1 MPLLIQNKVKHLIR
15 RSAAFPIQIWPRN
28 CFLEWTAWYQDA
40 SREGLL
46 GLREIFK
53 VKANK
58 TTKWM
63 RNFWGFDLPLIK
75 NSTYEAGHDNTS
87 LTKHC
92 HNKLAFVQ
100 KLGGK
105 KGSGSNKVECWVVR
119 LCSKVAGAP
128 PPHQGLYTEKRKV
141 RKVKHMFH
149 SCSVPDQVL

>member
-1 MPLLIQNKVKHLIR
+1 M
-15 RSAAFPIQIWPRN
+15 
-28 CFLEWTAWYQDA
+28 
-40 SREGLL
+40 
-46 GLREIFK
+46 
-53 VKANK
+53 
-58 TTKWM
+58 
-63 RNFWGFDLPLIK
+63 PLIK

-119 LCSKVAGAP
+119 LCSKVAGGG
-128 PPHQGLYTEKRKV
+128 QQVLYTEKRKV

-149 SCSVPDQVL
+149 SCSVPDQVLLNRTD